1 MTNTIE
7 HDLSSMVREAVEK
20 HGATRD
26 SLIPILSE
34 INNEMGYIPAEAL
47 TEVKLQLRKGEDQV
61 SVSESQLYSLASFY
75 DMFSTKP
82 RGQHV
87 VKFCESAPC
96 HVVGG
101 REVWQALR
109 ETLHLRNGETSA
121 DGRWTLTIT
130 SCLGVC
136 GVGPVMLVDDDIYG
150 NVRPEQ
156 VRDILEKYE

>member
-1 MTNTIE
+1 MIE
-7 HDLSSMVREAVEK
+7 PTERDLSSIIREAVEK

-34 INNEMGYIPAEAL
+34 INNELGYIPAEAL
-47 TEVKLQLRKGEDQV
+47 TEVKLQVRNGEDKV
-61 SVSESQLYSLASFY
+61 FISESQLYSLASFY

-109 ETLHLRNGETSA
+109 EVLHLKKGETSP

-136 GVGPVMLVDDDIYG
+136 GVGPVLLVDNDIYG

-156 VRDILEKYE
+156 VSEILARYE

>member
-1 MTNTIE
+1 MINTTERDIA
-7 HDLSSMVREAVEK
+7 SIVKEAVEK
-20 HGATRD
+20 HGASRD

-34 INNEMGYIPAEAL
+34 INGELGYIPAEAL
-47 TEVKLQLRKGEDQV
+47 TEVKKQVRKGEDLV
-61 SVSESQLYSLASFY
+61 FVSESQLYSLASFY

-82 RGQHV
+82 QGRHV

-109 ETLHLRNGETSA
+109 EELHLKNGEISP
-121 DGRWTLTIT
+121 DGRWSLATT

-136 GVGPVMLVDDDIYG
+136 GVGPVILVDDDIYG
-150 NVRPEQ
+150 NVRPDQ
-156 VRDILEKYE
+156 VHDILERYE

>member
-7 HDLSSMVREAVEK
+7 HDLSSIVREAVEK

-34 INNEMGYIPAEAL
+34 INNELGYIPAEAL

-101 REVWQALR
+101 REVWRALR
-109 ETLHLRNGETSA
+109 ETLHLRNGETSV

-156 VRDILEKYE
+156 VRDILERYE

>member
-1 MTNTIE
+1 MTNTTERDI
-7 HDLSSMVREAVEK
+7 SSIVKEAVEK

-34 INNEMGYIPAEAL
+34 INNELGFIPAEAL
-47 TEVKLQLRKGEDQV
+47 TEVKMQVRKGEDQV
-61 SVSESQLYSLASFY
+61 FISESQLYSLASFY

-109 ETLHLRNGETSA
+109 ETLHLKNGETSP

-136 GVGPVMLVDDDIYG
+136 GVGPVMLVDDDIFG

-156 VRDILEKYE
+156 VRDILAKYE

>member
-1 MTNTIE
+1 MINTTERDIV
-7 HDLSSMVREAVEK
+7 SIVKEAVENY
-20 HGATRD
+20 GASRD
-26 SLIPILSE
+26 SLIPILSD
-34 INNEMGYIPAEAL
+34 INSELGYIPAEAL
-47 TEVKLQLRKGEDQV
+47 TEVKQQMRKGEDQV

-82 RGQHV
+82 QGRHV

-109 ETLHLRNGETSA
+109 EELHLKNGEISP
-121 DGRWTLTIT
+121 DGRWSLAVT

-136 GVGPVMLVDDDIYG
+136 GVGPVILVDDDIYG
-150 NVRPEQ
+150 NVRPDQ
-156 VRDILEKYE
+156 VHDILEKYE